1 MKKIVF
7 TIEEDSDGDL
17 NATLELLNIEMLEAL
32 DIIQEAKEEIYLEQ
46 IRLN

>member
-17 NATLELLNIEMLEAL
+17 NATLELANIDMLEAL

>member
-1 MKKIVF
+1 MKIIL

-17 NATLELLNIEMLEAL
+17 NATLELANIDMLEAL

>member
-1 MKKIVF
+1 MKKIIF

-17 NATLELLNIEMLEAL
+17 NATLELSNIEMLEAL

>member
-17 NATLELLNIEMLEAL
+17 NTTLELANIDMLEAL

>member
-7 TIEEDSDGDL
+7 IIEEDSDGDL
-17 NATLELLNIEMLEAL
+17 NATLELANIEMLEAL

>member
-32 DIIQEAKEEIYLEQ
+32 YIIQEAKEEIYLEQ

>member
-17 NATLELLNIEMLEAL
+17 NATLELANIEMLEAL

>member
-7 TIEEDSDGDL
+7 TIEENSDGDL
-17 NATLELLNIEMLEAL
+17 NATLELLNIEMLNAL

>member
-17 NATLELLNIEMLEAL
+17 NATLELANIQMLEAL

>member
-17 NATLELLNIEMLEAL
+17 NATLELANIEMLEAL
-32 DIIQEAKEEIYLEQ
+32 DIIQEAKEEIYIEQ

>member
-7 TIEEDSDGDL
+7 IIEEDSDGDL
-17 NATLELLNIEMLEAL
+17 NATLELANIDMLEAL

>member
-7 TIEEDSDGDL
+7 TIEEDFDGDL
-17 NATLELLNIEMLEAL
+17 NATLELANIEMLEAL